1 MRGYLS
7 AQVFLHGPI
16 LDDILTWRR
25 QHLGRRHKRSR
36 RCNRCLKAFE
46 SDAKARTHESLAACP
61 IIPLPDFERLMSA
74 AHESITERFLT
85 PMSDLA
91 GWWFIFKLLIPGM
104 QDRDLESLKME
115 YSPCECS
122 RIGEAV
128 ELLIVGQDYV
138 HRAPAI
144 MLPAMNFSASI
155 LDSVPDQ
162 NISAPVDVL

>member
-1 MRGYLS
+1 
-7 AQVFLHGPI
+7 
-16 LDDILTWRR
+16 
-25 QHLGRRHKRSR
+25 
-36 RCNRCLKAFE
+36 
-46 SDAKARTHESLAACP
+46 
-61 IIPLPDFERLMSA
+61 MSV
-74 AHESITERFLT
+74 AHESITERFST

-122 RIGEAV
+122 RIGRVV

-155 LDSVPDQ
+155 LDSVPG
-162 NISAPVDVL
+162 DVL